1 MTKVL
6 FLHGLDTDVVDRE
19 AMYLSTRYATRAPN
33 LMTGTLSS
41 LKLKYG
47 EWKHIDS
54 DELLAAIQK
63 PMDETIKTISEF
75 DPDVI
80 VGASFGAAL
89 LAHLIEEGFWSGPS
103 VFLASTAT
111 LLLGYE
117 SLSQVIPSV
126 WIHGR
131 QDGIVPAEHSIRM
144 AGKSGGEL
152 ILVNDKHRLR
162 SLTET
167 GLLDWAIEF
176 AHRLGMSRQAESTA
190 SAATSGSYQQSLVG
204 IPSP

>member
-190 SAATSGSYQQSLVG
+190 SAATSGSYQQSLAG

>member
-19 AMYLSTRYATRAPN
+19 AMYLSSRYATSAPN

-63 PMDETIKTISEF
+63 PMDETIKIISEF
-75 DPDVI
+75 EPDVI

-89 LAHLIEEGFWSGPS
+89 LTHLIEEGCWSGPS

-117 SLSQVIPSV
+117 SLSVCVPSV

-131 QDGIVPAEHSIRM
+131 QDGIVPVEHSVRM

-152 ILVNDKHRLR
+152 VLVNGKHRLK
-162 SLTET
+162 SLIET

-176 AHRLGMSRQAESTA
+176 AHRLGVSRRAESIA
-190 SAATSGSYQQSLVG
+190 SVATSGSYQQSLAG
-204 IPSP
+204 SPLP

>member
-6 FLHGLDTDVVDRE
+6 FLHGLETDVVDRE
-19 AMYLSTRYATRAPN
+19 AMYLSARYATRAPN
-33 LMTGTLSS
+33 LMTGTLSA
-41 LKLKYG
+41 LKLKYE

-63 PMDETIKTISEF
+63 PMDETIKVIDEF
-75 DPDVI
+75 EPDVI

-117 SLSQVIPSV
+117 VLSQSVPSV

-131 QDGIVPAEHSIRM
+131 QDDIVPVEHSVRM

-152 ILVNDKHRLR
+152 VLVNDKHRLR

-176 AHRLGMSRQAESTA
+176 VCRLGESRRAESTA
-190 SAATSGSYQQSLVG
+190 SAATSGSYE
-204 IPSP
+204 

>member
-6 FLHGLDTDVVDRE
+6 FLHGLDTDVMDRE

-47 EWKHIDS
+47 EWRHIDS

-63 PMDETIKTISEF
+63 PMDETLKIVSEF
-75 DPDVI
+75 EPDVI
-80 VGASFGAAL
+80 VGSSFGAAL
-89 LAHLIEEGFWSGPS
+89 LAHLIAEGYWSGPS

-117 SLSQVIPSV
+117 SLSERVPSV

-131 QDGIVPAEHSIRM
+131 QDRIVPVEHSIRM

-152 ILVNDKHRLR
+152 ILVNDNHRLR
-162 SLTET
+162 SLIET
-167 GLLDWAIEF
+167 RLLDWAIDF
-176 AHRLGMSRQAESTA
+176 VHSLGLSRQAESIA
-190 SAATSGSYQQSLVG
+190 SAATSGSYQQSLAG
-204 IPSP
+204 TPSP

>member
-1 MTKVL
+1 MTRVL
-6 FLHGLDTDVVDRE
+6 FLHGLDTTGVDQKV
-19 AMYLSTRYATRAPN
+19 MYLSTRYVTRAPN

-54 DELLAAIQK
+54 DELIAAIQK
-63 PMDETIKTISEF
+63 PMDDTVKAIAEF
-75 DPDVI
+75 EPDVI

-89 LAHLIEEGFWSGPS
+89 LAHLVEEGCWSGPC
-103 VFLASTAT
+103 VFLSSTAT

-117 SLSQVIPSV
+117 SLSQTVPSV

-144 AGKSGGEL
+144 SGKSGGEL
-152 ILVNDKHRLR
+152 VLVNDKHRLA

-167 GLLDWAIEF
+167 GLLDWAIDF
-176 AHRLGMSRQAESTA
+176 AHRMGVSRQAESTA
-190 SAATSGSYQQSLVG
+190 SAATSGSYQQSLG
-204 IPSP
+204 EFPSP